1 MLINKLRERV
11 RSDLESPAEMRRVG
25 SGWLSGV
32 TAMIAAVAGLFLVLC
47 LRYPAVL
54 TLPQVRELYSN
65 PWFRLGLHLLL
76 ITAFASAA
84 ISLVLRSNKVLGF
97 TALGI
102 TLIATALGGSRVHSQ
117 GELTSGYYLGLDWF
131 VLNVI
136 FTGLLFIPI
145 ERLFAHRK
153 DQALF
158 RTEWREDLFYYL
170 VSSLLVQVLTF
181 ISMIP
186 ATTILTHTHW
196 DHFRAFVGSQWLV
209 VQIIEIMFLT
219 DLVQY
224 WLHRAFHR
232 VPFLWGF
239 HAVHHSAQTMDWM
252 AGARMHFLEII
263 ILRGCTVIPMFVLG
277 YSQGAM
283 HAYIL
288 LVYLQST
295 FVHANFGWNFDR
307 IGKFIVTPRFHHW
320 HHGMDAEAIDVNFAI
335 HFPLFDRVFGTF
347 HLPRS
352 QWPTGYGI
360 SGHPVPRSYIKQFL
374 YPFRSATP
382 SAKSAETTA
391 ASQ

>member
-1 MLINKLRERV
+1 MLQKIRLKV
-11 RSDLESPAEMRRVG
+11 RADLESPAELRRVG
-25 SGWLSGV
+25 TGWLSGV
-32 TAMIAAVAGLFLVLC
+32 AAMVAAIAGLFLVLC
-47 LRYPAVL
+47 LRYPGLLTVPAVRSVYA
-54 TLPQVRELYSN
+54 TT
-65 PWFRLGLHLLL
+65 WFRLTLHLLL
-76 ITAFASAA
+76 IAAFVLSA
-84 ISLVLRSNKVLGF
+84 ISLMLRANKTLGF
-97 TALGI
+97 TAISI
-102 TLIATALGGSRVHSQ
+102 TLFATVLGGSRVQPH

-136 FTGLLFIPI
+136 FTGFLFIPI
-145 ERLFAHRK
+145 ERLFAHK
-153 DQALF
+153 KGQPLF

-186 ATTILTHTHW
+186 ATAILGHTHW
-196 DHFRAFVGSQWLV
+196 TMLRGWIGSQWLV
-209 VQIIEIMFLT
+209 PQIIEIMFLT

-252 AGARMHFLEII
+252 AGARMHFMEII
-263 ILRGCTVIPMFVLG
+263 VLRGATVIPMFILG
-277 YSQGAM
+277 FGQGAM

-320 HHGMDAEAIDVNFAI
+320 HHGLDKEAIDVNFAI
-335 HFPLFDRVFGTF
+335 HFPLFDRLFGTY
-347 HLPRS
+347 HLPKS
-352 QWPTGYGI
+352 EWPTGYGI
-360 SGHPVPRSYIKQFL
+360 EGHPVPRSYLKQFL
-374 YPFRSATP
+374 YPFAP
-382 SAKSAETTA
+382 K
-391 ASQ
+391 